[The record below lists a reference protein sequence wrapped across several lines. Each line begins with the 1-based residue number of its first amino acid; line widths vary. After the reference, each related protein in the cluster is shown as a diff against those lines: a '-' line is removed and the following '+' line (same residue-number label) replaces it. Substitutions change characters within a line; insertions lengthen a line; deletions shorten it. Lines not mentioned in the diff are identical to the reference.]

1 MQENNTAQVKTASPA
16 KTRPPVKNP
25 GQKRKPAGQNRKQ
38 NQNRNRKPSRPPR
51 RPTRTVKQPSKP
63 VKNIEQETIRI
74 IPLGGVEEVGKN
86 MTAIEFGNDI
96 IVIDIGLQFPGE
108 DTPGVD
114 YIVPDTTYLE
124 ERKDKI
130 RGIVITHGHLDHIG
144 GIPYVIN
151 RLGNPPI
158 YTREFGAMLIKKRHE
173 EFFHLPPVNIK
184 VVKKD
189 DGPIRLG
196 ENLKVLFFGLT
207 HSIPDSTGVIIETPF
222 GDIISTGD
230 VRVDNENGVPSQK
243 EVDQYKLFKDR
254 NVLLLTM
261 DSTGVEKPGWSVSED
276 VVIQNIDRIVSGLPG
291 RVIIATFSSQVE
303 RIIKFLDIARKH
315 NRKVVVE
322 GRSMKGN
329 VEIIRH
335 LELAKLDHVIPS
347 DEMESYPPNQIF
359 ILATGA
365 QGEEFAALMRMSM
378 KAHKQVKL
386 NETDTIILSSSVI
399 PGNATSVAKLKDNL
413 YRTNARIITYYE
425 EEVHASGHGK
435 RAELE
440 WIHTQIPYK
449 YFMPIHGHHYML
461 KMHAELSKS
470 LGTPANNI
478 IVPDNGS
485 VIEISDKGNKIE
497 MLKESASNK
506 VVMVDA
512 IGGNSVE
519 EVVIRD
525 RQLLSQDGIF
535 VIIATIDLK
544 TGKVLKSPDIISRG
558 FVYLKESQ
566 DMLRH
571 VRFQVKKTIEDTTS
585 KMHPINFDYVKNT
598 LREEIGRYL
607 LQKTHKRPII
617 LPVLIEV

>member
-1 MQENNTAQVKTASPA
+1 MEEKTPAVATTAVPIKAKPKT
-16 KTRPPVKNP
+16 
-25 GQKRKPAGQNRKQ
+25 QNRKRP
-38 NQNRNRKPSRPPR
+38 NKNNRSHRPPHSANR
-51 RPTRTVKQPSKP
+51 GVKP
-63 VKNIEQETIRI
+63 VRQSNKPIKAIESDTIRI
-74 IPLGGVEEVGKN
+74 IPLGGVEEIGKN
-86 MTAIEFGNDI
+86 MTAIEYGDDI
-96 IVIDIGLQFPGE
+96 IIIDIGLQFP
-108 DTPGVD
+108 DSDSPGVD
-114 YIVPDTTYLE
+114 YIVPDTTYVE

-130 RGIVITHGHLDHIG
+130 RGVIITHGHLDHIG

-173 EFFHLPPVNIK
+173 EFVHLPPVNVQ
-184 VVKKD
+184 VVKKT
-189 DGPIRLG
+189 DGPIQFG
-196 ENLKVLFFGLT
+196 AHLKVSFFGLT

-222 GDIISTGD
+222 GDIVSTGD
-230 VRVDNENGVPSQK
+230 VRVDNKNGVPSAK
-243 EVDQYKLFKDR
+243 EIEQYKAFKNR
-254 NVLLLTM
+254 NILLLAM
-261 DSTGVEKPGWSVSED
+261 DSTGIERPGWSASEET
-276 VVIQNIDRIVSGLPG
+276 VITNVDRIVSGLTG
-291 RVIIATFSSQVE
+291 RVIIATFASQVE
-303 RIIKFLDIARKH
+303 RIIEFLNIARKY

-322 GRSMKGN
+322 GRSMKVN
-329 VEIIRH
+329 MEIIRN
-335 LELAKLDHVIPS
+335 LKLAKLEHLIPS
-347 DEMESYPPNQIF
+347 EEIDSYEPNRIM

-378 KAHKQVKL
+378 KTHKQVKL
-386 NETDTIILSSSVI
+386 NPTDTIILSSSVI
-399 PGNATSVAKLKDNL
+399 PGNEKAVTKLKDNL
-413 YRTNARIITYYE
+413 YRSNARIITYYE

-449 YFMPIHGHHYML
+449 YFMPVHGHHYML

-470 LGTPANNI
+470 LGTSELNI
-478 IVPDNGS
+478 VVPDNGTI
-485 VIEISDKGNKIE
+485 VEISEGGNKITT
-497 MLKESASNK
+497 LKETASNK

-512 IGGNSVE
+512 TGGGNVE

-585 KMHPINFDYVKNT
+585 KMHPINFDFVKNIV
-598 LREEIGRYL
+598 REEVGKYL